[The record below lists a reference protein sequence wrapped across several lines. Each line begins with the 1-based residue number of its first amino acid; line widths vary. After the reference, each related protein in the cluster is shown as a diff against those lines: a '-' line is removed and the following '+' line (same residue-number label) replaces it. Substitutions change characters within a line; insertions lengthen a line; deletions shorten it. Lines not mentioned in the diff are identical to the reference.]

1 MGRPRLSVTLA
12 TKNESEN
19 LPNCLASLDFAD
31 EIIVVDDCSTDRTAQ
46 IAENFGAKVIS
57 RNSAGSFH
65 ENKNLAI
72 QSAKGE
78 WILSLDADE
87 VVTQELAVSIKSTL
101 ARPDSDG
108 YLVDRHNYF
117 LGQWIRG
124 CGWYP
129 DHILRFFKKGKAWW
143 PLEIHDT
150 PKLEGGDIKT
160 PLLQGPLIHYSYQ
173 SFEQYFEK
181 FNAYT
186 SRLAT
191 EYAQRNERL
200 QGFAIPLNLFFRP
213 GYWFF
218 RKYLF
223 AGGYKDG
230 LFGFFI
236 SFSSALT
243 IFVSYLKLMQS
254 QKGRF

>member
-1 MGRPRLSVTLA
+1 MSISVTIA
-12 TKNESEN
+12 TKNEVSN
-19 LPNCLASLDFAD
+19 LPKCLASVNFAD
-31 EIIVVDDCSTDRTAQ
+31 EIVVVDDCSEDNTVK

-72 QSAKGE
+72 EKANGD

-87 VVTQELAVSIKSTL
+87 VVTQELADSIKSALTH
-101 ARPDSDG
+101 PETDG
-108 YLVDRHNYF
+108 YLVDRHNYV

-129 DHILRFFKKGKAWW
+129 DHILRLFKKGKAWW

-150 PKLEGGDIKT
+150 PKLEGGNRTAPVLK
-160 PLLQGPLIHYSYQ
+160 GALIHYSYQ

-191 EYAQRNERL
+191 EYKQRNERL
-200 QGFAIPLNLFFRP
+200 QGVAIPLNLFLRP
-213 GYWFF
+213 SYWFF

-223 AGGYKDG
+223 YGGYKDG

-243 IFVSYLKLMQS
+243 IFVSYLKLRQS
-254 QKGRF
+254 RKK